1 MKYIKNKNLMSFPSN
16 EFCLPN
22 VEPPNVFRPAADDRL
37 PNDAFFIFI
46 FFLKLLINK
55 NNHLNC

>member
-1 MKYIKNKNLMSFPSN
+1 MSFPSN

-37 PNDAFFIFI
+37 PNDAFFIFN
-46 FFLKLLINK
+46 FFSKTFNRQKLQLKLLQFTIS
-55 NNHLNC
+55 